1 MAEKSGSGVP
11 FNATTV
17 IALLTVVG
25 GLFIASKKVSSDRPV
40 SPAEGDSTS
49 ISDQQVQARLW
60 EDPLDWKTNQ
70 PQAGGEAAFELLRR
84 QIAERAPDDP
94 RPTLLP
100 VMIHG
105 GPYGEDQESRI
116 RSRFAVI
123 SALGESGYAP
133 EDATHIGAVE
143 IPWPTTGD
151 LRSGWLTNR
160 DSVLQLSDVAVA
172 SCKLPVAFEWYRSR
186 VFIGGG
192 KPVPEQRVLVL
203 WLNEE
208 QFEDYP
214 QARLALLL
222 AEMSGTNS
230 GAATNL
236 FEKIALIGPRSST
249 TLRAM
254 LPAYGSNDYA
264 GFSAALRGSISNT
277 LRQVEVFC
285 PTASAMDEVLVA
297 GSSNAPPRQP
307 VEKILTNFWFRSF
320 HNFAATDAQL
330 AGEALNELRLRRV
343 DLSDTSKN
351 LVLISEWDTFYG
363 RMLSLTYAAELKR
376 FQNPSLSDLD
386 FIQRYRADEKYWPTN
401 LYSFVYLR
409 GLDGQTTKSHP
420 EDFNN
425 NTGDPAKQSFSLEDL
440 KHGASDQN
448 KAVGESQFDYLTRLG
463 DRIKDLDVELK
474 QQGRGRIDALGIVG
488 SDPYDTLAILQAL
501 RPSFPNV
508 VFFTTDLDARFLH
521 PSQQEWS
528 RNLIVISGYGLQLS
542 NSLQGSVAPFRDSGQ
557 TAQFAATLAAFGK
570 AGLLALTN
578 IPPRRFEV
586 GRLQTFDLS
595 VAEGGILQPQPPARR
610 GYIFANKKTPA
621 LIGLVVLCGGFL
633 LICFYRRLQQLTW
646 DAGQYEIE
654 CLWFRREDLGGAE
667 GAAKLVWQL
676 RQRDGDSLAAW
687 LCNEWRTFSKRNPSL
702 QDSGADAAPLELQ
715 AFLDFLN
722 QVVLQT
728 GMPADVLMNSGK
740 VKDETKEAFR
750 QMTLERQSQGV
761 FLQNNSIRRLQLHR
775 RALDELFTQVLESGD
790 AASAGKLPAHDAG
803 RASLKEL
810 AQATRDARQAGL
822 EQYKLRRNQRR
833 AFQIGTLVFIGVLG
847 FFLWAA
853 LHDSFY
859 NSRGEPFLLL
869 AGISVWPTEL
879 LRLLAVMLAVIFVA
893 RTYASLRSGVFEMT
907 RRYRLPLTV
916 KTCDFKWRL
925 PATSAPQ
932 AAIDAGELWELYQ
945 QLGRFGQRVGR
956 IIPVFLVYLVFCA
969 GLVFLLGGPYS
980 PVRGP
985 VSTEWNRA
993 LLLASTLTFLFLAF
1007 WTIDAAYLCRWLI
1020 ERLSESPTRYPKSC
1034 LRHFARQRGLG
1045 RKPGSNENED
1055 TATMEKDPNYDGT
1068 ILAEWIDM
1076 KLIEQLTER
1085 VGRLV
1090 YCPFIV
1096 FFILLVSRNNWLDRW
1111 SWPPSLVI
1119 IFSLNL
1125 ALAAASM
1132 LILQNAALKARDTGL
1147 EHLRAKVEA
1156 AEQNAAPSPQVN
1168 QAVVA
1173 RKLLDELQSMD
1184 KGAFAPL
1191 WQNPL
1196 MGAIL
1201 IPSGGSVL
1209 IQMLS
1214 YFFG

>member
-1 MAEKSGSGVP
+1 MAEKKSGSGMP
-11 FNATTV
+11 FNATAV
-17 IALLTVVG
+17 IALFTVVG

-40 SPAEGDSTS
+40 SRAEGDLTS

-60 EDPLDWKTNQ
+60 QDPLDWKTNQ
-70 PQAGGEAAFELLRR
+70 PQADGEAAFELLRR
-84 QIAERAPDDP
+84 QIAERAPTDP
-94 RPTLLP
+94 KPMLLP

-133 EDATHIGAVE
+133 EDATHIGAIE
-143 IPWPTTGD
+143 FSWPTTKALGSD
-151 LRSGWLTNR
+151 WLAN
-160 DSVLQLSDVAVA
+160 DSSKLQLQSIAGG
-172 SCKLPVAFEWYRSR
+172 SYELPVAFEWYRSR

-208 QFEDYP
+208 QFADYP

-222 AEMSGTNS
+222 AEIAGTNNA
-230 GAATNL
+230 GATNL
-236 FEKIALIGPRSST
+236 FENIALIGPRSSA

-254 LPAYGSNDYA
+254 LPAYGSNDYT
-264 GFSAALRGSISNT
+264 GISASLRGSISNT
-277 LRQVEVFC
+277 LRQVDVFS

-320 HNFAATDAQL
+320 HNFCATDAQL
-330 AGEALNELRLRRV
+330 AGEALDELRLRQV
-343 DLSDTSKN
+343 DLSNTNKN

-363 RMLSLTYAAELKR
+363 RMLSLTYAAELKH
-376 FQNPSLSDLD
+376 FQNPSLSDID
-386 FIQRYRADEKYWPTN
+386 FIQRYRQDANYWPTN
-401 LYSFVYLR
+401 LHCFVYLR
-409 GLDGQTTKSHP
+409 GLDGQTTKSR
-420 EDFNN
+420 
-425 NTGDPAKQSFSLEDL
+425 PADSNAGEQNKPSFSLEDL

-463 DRIKDLDVELK
+463 DRIKELESELK
-474 QQGRGRIDALGIVG
+474 NQGRGRIDALGIIG

-501 RPSFPNV
+501 RSGFPNV

-542 NSLQGSVAPFRDSGQ
+542 NNLQGGVAPFRDSGQ

-578 IPPRRFEV
+578 IPPRRFEI
-586 GRLQTFDLS
+586 GRLEPFDLS
-595 VAEGGILQPQPPARR
+595 VAEGGILHPQPPARR
-610 GYIFANKKTPA
+610 GFIFADKTTLA
-621 LIGLVVLCGGFL
+621 KIGLVVLCGGFL
-633 LICFYRRLQQLTW
+633 LIYFYRRLQQLTW

-654 CLWFRREDLGGAE
+654 CLWFRREDLGGE
-667 GAAKLVWQL
+667 DGAARLVRQL
-676 RQRDGDSLAAW
+676 KHCSGDSLASW
-687 LCNEWRTFSKRNPSL
+687 LCNEWRVFSDRNPSL
-702 QDSGADAAPLELQ
+702 LDSGTEAPPLELQ

-728 GMPADVLMNSGK
+728 GMPAENLMNSGK

-750 QMTLERQSQGV
+750 QTTLENQSQGV
-761 FLQNNSIRRLQLHR
+761 FLQKNSVRRLQLYR
-775 RALDELFTQVLESGD
+775 RVLDELFTQVLESGD
-790 AASAGKLPAHDAG
+790 SASTGQSPAHDAG
-803 RASLKEL
+803 RMSLMEL
-810 AQATRDARQAGL
+810 AHATRDARRAGL
-822 EQYKLRRNQRR
+822 QQYRLRRNQRR
-833 AFQIGTLVFIGVLG
+833 AFQIGTPVFMGVLVY
-847 FFLWAA
+847 FLWVA
-853 LHDSFY
+853 LHDSYY
-859 NSRGEPFLLL
+859 NSSGELFLLL

-879 LRLLAVMLAVIFVA
+879 LRLLAIMLAVIFVT
-893 RTYASLRSGVFEMT
+893 RTYASLRAGIFDMT

-945 QLGRFGQRVGR
+945 QLGGFGQRVGR
-956 IIPVFLVYLVFCA
+956 IIPLFLVYLVFCA
-969 GLVFLLGGPYS
+969 GIMLLLGGPYS

-985 VSTEWNRA
+985 VSSIWNHV
-993 LLLASTLTFLFLAF
+993 LLLASVLTFIFLAF
-1007 WTIDAAYLCRWLI
+1007 WIIDAAYLCRWLI

-1045 RKPGSNENED
+1045 KKPGSNENED
-1055 TATMEKDPNYDGT
+1055 TATMEKDPAYDGS

-1096 FFILLVSRNNWLDRW
+1096 FFILLVSRNGWLDRW
-1111 SWPPSLVI
+1111 SWPPSLII

-1132 LILQNAALKARDTGL
+1132 LILQNAALKARDIGL
-1147 EHLRAKVEA
+1147 ENLRTKVEA
-1156 AEQNAAPSPQVN
+1156 AEQKAAPSPEAN
-1168 QAVVA
+1168 QAAVA
-1173 RKLLDELQSMD
+1173 RKLLEELQSMD

-1196 MGAIL
+1196 IGAIL

-1214 YFFG
+1214 YLFG